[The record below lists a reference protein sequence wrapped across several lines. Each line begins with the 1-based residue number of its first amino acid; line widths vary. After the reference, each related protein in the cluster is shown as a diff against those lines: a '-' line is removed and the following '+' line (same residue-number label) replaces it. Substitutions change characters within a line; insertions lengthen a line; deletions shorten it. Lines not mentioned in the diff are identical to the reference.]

1 MEQLE
6 QDYKD
11 ALVALRPRG
20 LIWNVKE
27 GSPQDQELEIEAEM
41 LAKIHKKSENLVVEA
56 NLLTT
61 KDLLEEWEDVFE
73 LPHEGSYEDR
83 IAALNASATEGQL
96 SKAQYI
102 KLCSTLG
109 VQIKINEHYP
119 FRFGISSFGDGR
131 ECAPPKM
138 VFWWDIVISKAE
150 SEAAI
155 EKMKS
160 FIAKYKQSHTLV
172 RYLDK
177 RGNNEIL

>member
-11 ALVALRPRG
+11 ALIALRPRG
-20 LIWNVKE
+20 LIWNVRE
-27 GSPQDQELEIEAEM
+27 GSSQDQELEIEAKM
-41 LAKIHKKSENLVVEA
+41 LTKIHKKSENLVIEA

-73 LPHEGSYEDR
+73 LSHEGSYEER
-83 IAALNASATEGQL
+83 IAALNASANEGQL

-102 KLCSTLG
+102 TLCSVLG
-109 VQIKINEHYP
+109 VTIEINEHYP
-119 FRFGISSFGDGR
+119 FRFGISAFGGR
-131 ECAPPKM
+131 AECAPPKM

-150 SEAAI
+150 SDAAI

-160 FIAKYKQSHTLV
+160 FIAKYKQSHTKV
-172 RYLDK
+172 RFIDERNK
-177 RGNNEIL
+177 